1 MTVEELFTMPKGI
14 QIEEYQSLL
23 DRKSKLLTKCQK
35 LSNKIDDEKDSLDV
49 LKDEENSDRFLNHKK
64 LFEKYSKQRTIY
76 LQEYNQ
82 IRKQLLR
89 GK

>member
-23 DRKSKLLTKCQK
+23 ERKSKLFTKCQK
-35 LSNKIDDEKDSLDV
+35 LSNKIDDEKDSLDI

-76 LQEYNQ
+76 LQEYKQ
-82 IRKQLLR
+82 IEKQLTR
-89 GK
+89 G